1 MRRLV
6 LTAGTL
12 MLICVAAFGLFGA
25 LRAGSGTPVGTMKI
39 TAGAFRL
46 RVTAEGTLETSRATP
61 ITVPVRSRRPM
72 TIAWI
77 IDDGT
82 KVTEGQ
88 LLFRFDPTDF
98 TRELE
103 TGQTDRTKIDYEID
117 NATTQRQSTLSKLS
131 LDADL
136 ASKELEVSKSYQSTD
151 EQVYSKLEI
160 LSSAI
165 DTRLAGERK
174 AHAETSFDIQG
185 QLAAAGIE
193 LLEIEGHKADLKI
206 EIAKDAL
213 DELEITAPHDGIVV
227 LERNWQ
233 GQTRQIGETCYPG
246 QTLAGLPDLET
257 LQAEVWVLEADAGGI
272 KAGNPVI
279 VTIESRPKQPFEG
292 VVSSIDPIAQRRV
305 RWVPVQYFRVVV
317 DLLETDLAVM
327 KPGARVKAEI
337 VTADLEEA
345 LTVPR
350 QAVGTDQGQPV
361 VWRLDGKEF
370 TAAPVELGPTS
381 VSRVVITSGLEPGDR
396 VALREPLES
405 KDNGGMQADDGPLT
419 GNGS

>member
-6 LTAGTL
+6 LTAAAL
-12 MLICVAAFGLFGA
+12 ILICLTGFGLIGA
-25 LRAGSGTPVGTMKI
+25 LRAGSNTTVGTMRV
-39 TAGAFRL
+39 TTGAFGL
-46 RVTAEGTLETSRATP
+46 RVTAEGTLETERATP
-61 ITVPVRSRRPM
+61 ITVTVRSRQPM
-72 TIAWI
+72 TIAWKI
-77 IDDGT
+77 ADGAAV
-82 KVTEGQ
+82 KEGQ
-88 LLFRFDPTDF
+88 LLFRFDPTNF

-103 TGQTDRTKIDYEID
+103 TGQTDRAKSDYQID
-117 NATTQRQSTLSKLS
+117 NATTQRKSTLSKLS
-131 LDADL
+131 LDAEL
-136 ASKELEVSKSYQSTD
+136 ASKELQVSRSYQSTD
-151 EQVYSKLEI
+151 EKVFSKLEI
-160 LSSAI
+160 LESAI

-185 QLAAAGIE
+185 QLATAGIE

-206 EIAKDAL
+206 EMAKDAL
-213 DELEITAPHDGIVV
+213 DELEIAAPHDGIVV
-227 LERNWQ
+227 FERNWQ
-233 GQTRQIGETCYPG
+233 GQTVQIGETCWPG

-272 KAGNPVI
+272 KAGNPVV

-317 DLLETDLAVM
+317 ELLETDLAVM

-337 VTADLEEA
+337 VTADLEDA

-350 QAVGTDQGQPV
+350 QAVGSDQGLPV
-361 VWRLDGKEF
+361 VWRLEGRNF
-370 TAAPVELGPTS
+370 TATPVELGPTS
-381 VSRVVITSGLEPGDR
+381 VSRVVIASGLEPGDR
-396 VALREPLES
+396 VALREPTPS
-405 KDNGGMQADDGPLT
+405 NDTDSIRTGDGPLM

>member
-6 LTAGTL
+6 LISGILALFFLAGL
-12 MLICVAAFGLFGA
+12 GLVSAF
-25 LRAGSGTPVGTMKI
+25 RDGSRTTVGTMRV
-39 TAGAFRL
+39 TTGAFGL
-46 RVTAEGTLETSRATP
+46 RVTAEGTLETARATP
-61 ITVPVRSRRPM
+61 ITVTVRSRRPM
-72 TIAWI
+72 TIAWK
-77 IDDGT
+77 IDDGAP
-82 KVTEGQ
+82 VIEGQ

-103 TGQTDRTKIDYEID
+103 SGQTDRTKSDYEID
-117 NATTQRQSTLSKLS
+117 NATTQRESTLRKLS

-136 ASKELEVSKSYQSTD
+136 ASKELLVSKSYQSTD

-165 DTRLAGERK
+165 DTRLASERK

-193 LLEIEGHKADLKI
+193 LLEIKGHKADLKI
-206 EIAKDAL
+206 EMAKDAL
-213 DELEITAPHDGIVV
+213 DELEITAPHDGIIVF
-227 LERNWQ
+227 ERNWQ
-233 GQTRQIGETCYPG
+233 GQTVQIGETCWPG

-272 KAGNPVI
+272 KAGNPVK
-279 VTIESRPKQPFEG
+279 VTIESRPKQNFEG

-317 DLLETDLAVM
+317 ELLEPDLVVM
-327 KPGARVKAEI
+327 KPGARVRAEI
-337 VTADLEEA
+337 VTADFEEI

-350 QAVGTDQGQPV
+350 QAVGTNDGKPV
-361 VWRLDGKEF
+361 VWRLERGEF
-370 TAAPVELGPTS
+370 TAIPVELGSAS
-381 VSRVVITSGLEPGDR
+381 VSRVVITSGLEPGDQI
-396 VALREPLES
+396 ALREPATPFGNE
-405 KDNGGMQADDGPLT
+405 DTHNGSGPLMA
-419 GNGS
+419 NGS

>member
-1 MRRLV
+1 MKRLV
-6 LTAGTL
+6 LISGILALLCLTG
-12 MLICVAAFGLFGA
+12 FGLFCA
-25 LRAGSGTPVGTMKI
+25 FRAGPTTSVGTIKI
-39 TAGAFRL
+39 TPGAFRL

-72 TIAWI
+72 TIAWV

-88 LLFRFDPTDF
+88 LLFRFDATDF
-98 TRELE
+98 NRELE
-103 TGQTDRTKIDYEID
+103 TGKTDRTKSDFEID
-117 NATTQRQSTLSKLS
+117 NAVTQRKSILAKLS

-136 ASKELEVSKSYQSTD
+136 ASKELEVSKNYQSTD

-165 DTRLAGERK
+165 DTRLAVERK
-174 AHAETSFDIQG
+174 AHAETSLDIQG

-193 LLEIEGHKADLKI
+193 LLEIEGRKADLKI
-206 EIAKDAL
+206 EMAKNAL
-213 DELEITAPHDGIVV
+213 DELEITAPHDGIIVF
-227 LERNWQ
+227 ERNWQ
-233 GQTRQIGETCYPG
+233 GQTARIGDTCWPG
-246 QTLAGLPDLET
+246 QPLAGLPDLET

-272 KAGNPVI
+272 KAGNPVV
-279 VTIESRPKQPFEG
+279 VTVESRPQPPIEG

-317 DLLETDLAVM
+317 ELSETNLTFM

-337 VTADLEEA
+337 VTADLEDA

-350 QAVGTDQGQPV
+350 QAVGADQGQPV
-361 VWRLDGKEF
+361 VWRLDRKEF
-370 TAAPVELGPTS
+370 KATPVELGPTS
-381 VSRVVITSGLEPGDR
+381 VSRV
-396 VALREPLES
+396 ALREPTPS
-405 KDNGGMQADDGPLT
+405 NDTDSIQTGDGPLT